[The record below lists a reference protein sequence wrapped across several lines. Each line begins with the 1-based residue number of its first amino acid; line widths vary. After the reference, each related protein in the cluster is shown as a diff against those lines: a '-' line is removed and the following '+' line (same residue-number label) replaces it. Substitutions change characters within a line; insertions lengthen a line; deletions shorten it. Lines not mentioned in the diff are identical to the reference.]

1 MIALSSVSV
10 GESSK
15 ILKIESNGVVPQ
27 VVSDRSSR
35 LCAQVAEEPQ
45 VVFAVFGSG
54 RGDPKFN
61 AGRGRECSMTR
72 TVPNPFGDRPV

>member
-1 MIALSSVSV
+1 MSRLYQIR
-10 GESSK
+10 
-15 ILKIESNGVVPQ
+15 ESNGAA
-27 VVSDRSSR
+27 SRLLHRSSR

-45 VVFAVFGSG
+45 VIFAVFGSG